1 MKLFLGN
8 VKIVVD
14 KCEHSSYLLINE
26 TGNNNQQGDKMEN
39 IDQTTIDFV
48 KTMLTGDT
56 NQDINWLFKNFK
68 SVGFSKK
75 EWAQIVDRAERS

>member
-1 MKLFLGN
+1 
-8 VKIVVD
+8 
-14 KCEHSSYLLINE
+14 
-26 TGNNNQQGDKMEN
+26 MEN

-56 NQDINWLFKNFK
+56 TRDINWLFKNFK

-75 EWAQIVDRAERS
+75 EWTQIVDRAERS